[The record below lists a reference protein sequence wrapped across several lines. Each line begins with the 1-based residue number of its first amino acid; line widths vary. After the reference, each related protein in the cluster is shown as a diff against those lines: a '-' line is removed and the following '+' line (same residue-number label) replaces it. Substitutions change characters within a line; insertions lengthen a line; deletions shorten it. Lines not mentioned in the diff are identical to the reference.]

1 MATAKMQ
8 TLVDFL
14 IDNRVVDDQK
24 YFRAAMAAQL
34 GDYTPP
40 AERNFFA
47 NGAARDPSALY
58 SHEYHWIELARRKHE
73 PNRSPVRAA
82 TPLYDMYDS
91 RSEGLATAMEELLMD
106 AGLYDKSPRGR
117 EIVWAMLANRAA
129 RGLASLYVQ
138 ANEMTLEEAGRFHAV
153 WTPRGWSDPKSDLVA
168 FEQLLYLRQPGYGT
182 SYITGK
188 LELDR
193 LISEYSFEQEQKG
206 KKFNLPEFFR
216 KLNASG
222 VIPFS
227 LVTSDMVDD
236 PLPIRQERGETA
248 AAR

>member
-1 MATAKMQ
+1 
-8 TLVDFL
+8 
-14 IDNRVVDDQK
+14 
-24 YFRAAMAAQL
+24 
-34 GDYTPP
+34 
-40 AERNFFA
+40 
-47 NGAARDPSALY
+47 
-58 SHEYHWIELARRKHE
+58 
-73 PNRSPVRAA
+73 
-82 TPLYDMYDS
+82 
-91 RSEGLATAMEELLMD
+91 MEELLMD
-106 AGLYDKSPRGR
+106 AGLYDQSPRGR

-138 ANEMTLEEAGRFHAV
+138 ANEMTLEEAGRFHAL

-193 LISEYSFEQEQKG
+193 LISEYSLQQEQTG
-206 KKFNLPEFFR
+206 KKFDLSEFFR
-216 KLNASG
+216 ELNASG

-227 LVTSDMVDD
+227 LIAADMVGESSA
-236 PLPIRQERGETA
+236 IKQERGETA